1 MGVGLNSIMLRYR
14 FARESTVV
22 ADSLWAKSVRRGG
35 DGDGEALYDTHPLS
49 KPLPPPTP
57 YQPHSVLR
65 LSACVGIW
73 RLVAS
78 VRAVS
83 AVALGKYPPQRLPC
97 KESALAASSDSGAG
111 LKNFL
116 ILEKLYKTT

>member
-1 MGVGLNSIMLRYR
+1 MLRYR

-22 ADSLWAKSVRRGG
+22 DSLWAKSVRGGG

-49 KPLPPPTP
+49 KPLPPLPP
-57 YQPHSVLR
+57 IGSRSVLR
-65 LSACVGIW
+65 LAACVGIL

-78 VRAVS
+78 VRAAL

-116 ILEKLYKTT
+116 IFLKKLYKTT

>member
-1 MGVGLNSIMLRYR
+1 MGVR
-14 FARESTVV
+14 
-22 ADSLWAKSVRRGG
+22 WAKSVRRGG
-35 DGDGEALYDTHPLS
+35 DGDGEALLDTHPLS
-49 KPLPPPTP
+49 KPLATPTP
-57 YQPHSVLR
+57 YQALVQFC
-65 LSACVGIW
+65 AW

-116 ILEKLYKTT
+116 IFLKKLYKTP

>member
-1 MGVGLNSIMLRYR
+1 MIPTPSRNPC
-14 FARESTVV
+14 
-22 ADSLWAKSVRRGG
+22 
-35 DGDGEALYDTHPLS
+35 HPL
-49 KPLPPPTP
+49 PP

-111 LKNFL
+111 LKIFL
-116 ILEKLYKTT
+116 IFEKTL

>member
-1 MGVGLNSIMLRYR
+1 MIPTPSRNPCHPY
-14 FARESTVV
+14 
-22 ADSLWAKSVRRGG
+22 
-35 DGDGEALYDTHPLS
+35 PLS
-49 KPLPPPTP
+49 APVR
-57 YQPHSVLR
+57 S
-65 LSACVGIW
+65 CVW

-97 KESALAASSDSGAG
+97 KESALAASSDSGAS

-116 ILEKLYKTT
+116 IFWENFIKPLDKCFVW

>member
-1 MGVGLNSIMLRYR
+1 MCDT
-14 FARESTVV
+14 REL
-22 ADSLWAKSVRRGG
+22 ADATSRWAKSVRRGG
-35 DGDGEALYDTHPLS
+35 DGDGEVLRDTHPLS
-49 KPLPPPTP
+49 KPLPPLPP
-57 YQPHSVLR
+57 IGSRSVLR
-65 LSACVGIW
+65 LAACVGIL

-78 VRAVS
+78 VRAVL

-116 ILEKLYKTT
+116 IFWENFIKPLDKCFVW